1 MSDID
6 QQETIDAVLEYWFS
20 GCEEDPHAT
29 KKRQKLWYGFNE
41 KTDAE
46 IRETFGTLTEQA
58 SIDLHTSWAQSPRGA
73 LALVIVLDQFSRQIY
88 RGSSRA
94 FMQDPLAR
102 AIAFRAISQE
112 FHHQLSIPG
121 QIFLIHPFHH
131 SETLSDHDL
140 AVKLVEELRLKADQV
155 WSEWLDES
163 LRFMRSH
170 REIIER
176 FGRFPHRN
184 EVMRRPSSDEELEYL
199 ETGSRYG
206 Q

>member
-1 MSDID
+1 
-6 QQETIDAVLEYWFS
+6 
-20 GCEEDPHAT
+20 
-29 KKRQKLWYGFNE
+29 
-41 KTDAE
+41 
-46 IRETFGTLTEQA
+46 
-58 SIDLHTSWAQSPRGA
+58 
-73 LALVIVLDQFSRQIY
+73 
-88 RGSSRA
+88 
-94 FMQDPLAR
+94 MQDPLAR
-102 AIAFRAISQE
+102 AIAVRLRFRRK

-176 FGRFPHRN
+176 FWAISASQRSYATTVVGRRVGISRDWLAITGN
-184 EVMRRPSSDEELEYL
+184 RSERR
-199 ETGSRYG
+199 
-206 Q
+206 